1 MRLAPWL
8 PWQAAPAASTDA
20 RLLANVRRRLV
31 AWSAL
36 TTVVVLT
43 VLGLAFYT
51 IVARA
56 IEQGSINQLHAGVDQ
71 LTAGRRAFTRALNAP
86 LGIQVGGPASGT
98 FALLV
103 GPSGGVI
110 LGPTETG
117 LPVAGGVAAA
127 QAGGEDVRT
136 VEIAGAPVRVLSVPV
151 TVTGVGP
158 AVLQVG
164 QSINAEQQ
172 TLSTLRIVLVGGG
185 LLALLAATLGGAAY
199 ASRALVPIR
208 ESLRRQR
215 EFAAD
220 ASHELRTPLA
230 VIRASVDELEQRAD
244 RPVRDSGPALGDIR
258 AEVDHITALVDDLL
272 LLARSDSGA
281 IALERVPLDLAGVA
295 EEAIPPLA
303 GLAQRRGARVVLDP
317 APTPIVGDAGRLRQ
331 LVTILVDN
339 SIRHS
344 PVGGRV
350 TVGVRPDGGRAVLS
364 VDDEGPGIRP
374 EDLPRVF
381 DRFWRAEGEPAG
393 GTGLGLSI
401 ASWLA
406 AHHDATIEA
415 VNRPDGGARFV
426 VRFPLRS

>member
-1 MRLAPWL
+1 MRLAPRL

-164 QSINAEQQ
+164 QSINAEEQ

-317 APTPIVGDAGRLRQ
+317 APTPIVGDAGRLYQ

-339 SIRHS
+339 AIRHS

-350 TVGVRPDGGRAVLS
+350 TVGVRPDAGRAVLS

-415 VNRPDGGARFV
+415 VNRQDGGARFV

>member
-1 MRLAPWL
+1 MRLPPRM
-8 PWQAAPAASTDA
+8 PWQAAPAASSDA
-20 RLLANVRRRLV
+20 RLLTNVRRRLV

-86 LGIQVGGPASGT
+86 LGVQVGGPASGT

-117 LPVAGGVAAA
+117 LPVADGVVAA
-127 QAGGEDVRT
+127 QAGEEDVRT
-136 VEIAGAPVRVLSVPV
+136 VDIAGAPVRVLSVPV
-151 TVTGVGP
+151 TVAGVGP

-415 VNRPDGGARFV
+415 ANRPDGGARFV